1 MKAISTEYYGDE
13 TRWFMGEVKS
23 TSDPD
28 KLGRLRV
35 RIFGLHTGDT
45 SKIKDTDLPWANVV
59 LPVTQGGTSNTTQ
72 PTGIQKG
79 AKVFG
84 IFVDGKQSQVPLVL
98 GSIPHNP
105 TFRVKFDGPTDAFVS
120 PTSAKLIPQH
130 KAGDK
135 ITASIGKRLLDS
147 GVDPGKVGTPLTQTQ
162 ATALNGVVAGSG
174 NIKADLIGQGRQEQ
188 TYNFLKEYFQ
198 KRGHNNPG
206 FVAAAFVG
214 NFMNESYANLDPSSG
229 EKNPLI
235 PNSRGGFGIA
245 QWTGAR
251 RVELENFA
259 AQHNADVA
267 NLVLQLNWTT
277 HELDSTMN
285 YVYKYLQQD
294 QTIESATETIFANY
308 ENPDVVLKFRGQNA
322 EMKPYGT
329 YQRAGGIYNF
339 VRKSSQQSETIRLY
353 KLEYEERLSAA
364 KDVYNAYG
372 G

>member
-120 PTSAKLIPQH
+120 PTSAKLMPQH

-214 NFMNESYANLDPSSG
+214 NFINESYPNLDPSTG

-235 PNSRGGFGIA
+235 PGSRGGFGIA
-245 QWTGAR
+245 QWTGPR
-251 RVELENFA
+251 RVALENFA

-267 NLVLQLNWTT
+267 NLALQLNWTT
-277 HELDSTMN
+277 YELEDKLS
-285 YVYKYLQQD
+285 YVYTYLQED
-294 QTIESATETIFANY
+294 QTIESATETVFAHY
-308 ENPDVVLKFRGQNA
+308 ENPQVSVDFRTQNA
-322 EMKPYGT
+322 EVKT
-329 YQRAGGIYNF
+329 WRIYQRAGGIANF
-339 VRKSSQQSETIRLY
+339 LRTNSQQSTSIRSY
-353 KLEYEERLSAA
+353 KQEYEERLSDA
-364 KDVYNAYG
+364 KAVYNAYG

>member
-214 NFMNESYANLDPSSG
+214 NFINESYPNLDPSTG

-235 PNSRGGFGIA
+235 PGSRGGFGIA
-245 QWTGAR
+245 QWTGPR
-251 RVELENFA
+251 RVALENFA
-259 AQHNADVA
+259 TQHNADVA
-267 NLVLQLNWTT
+267 NLALQLNWTT
-277 HELDSTMN
+277 YELEDKLS
-285 YVYKYLQQD
+285 YVYTYLQED
-294 QTIESATETIFANY
+294 QTIESATETVFAHY
-308 ENPDVVLKFRGQNA
+308 ENPQVSVDFRTQNA
-322 EMKPYGT
+322 EVKT
-329 YQRAGGIYNF
+329 WRIYQRAGGIANF
-339 VRKSSQQSETIRLY
+339 LRTNSQQSTSIRSY
-353 KLEYEERLSAA
+353 KQEYEERLSDA
-364 KDVYNAYG
+364 KAVYNAYG

>member
-188 TYNFLKEYFQ
+188 IYNFLKEYFQ

-214 NFMNESYANLDPSSG
+214 NFINESYPNLDPSTG

-235 PNSRGGFGIA
+235 PGSRGGFGIA
-245 QWTGAR
+245 QWTGPR
-251 RVELENFA
+251 RVALENFA

-267 NLVLQLNWTT
+267 NLALQLNWTT
-277 HELDSTMN
+277 YELEDKLS
-285 YVYKYLQQD
+285 YVYTYLQED
-294 QTIESATETIFANY
+294 QTIESATETVFAHY
-308 ENPDVVLKFRGQNA
+308 ENPQVSVDFRTQNA
-322 EMKPYGT
+322 EVKT
-329 YQRAGGIYNF
+329 WRIYQRAGGIANF
-339 VRKSSQQSETIRLY
+339 LRTNSQQSTSIRSY
-353 KLEYEERLSAA
+353 KQEYEERLSDA
-364 KDVYNAYG
+364 KAVYNAYG